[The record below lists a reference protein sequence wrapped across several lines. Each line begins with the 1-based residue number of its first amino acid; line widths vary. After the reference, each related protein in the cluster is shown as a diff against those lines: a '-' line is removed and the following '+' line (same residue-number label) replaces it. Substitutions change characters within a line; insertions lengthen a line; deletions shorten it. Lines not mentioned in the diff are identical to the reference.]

1 MAAELMIFPFIILLI
16 LLIVAIAVLATAFWI
31 WMIIDCA
38 KRDFKKDNDKV
49 VWILVIVLLQI
60 LGAII
65 YYFAVKTGEK
75 KKR

>member
-1 MAAELMIFPFIILLI
+1 MESIVIPFIILLV
-16 LLIVAIAVLATAFWI
+16 LFIVAIAVFALVFWI

-49 VWILVIVLLQI
+49 IWILVIVLLQV

-65 YYFAVKTGEK
+65 YYFAIKMSNRK
-75 KKR
+75 